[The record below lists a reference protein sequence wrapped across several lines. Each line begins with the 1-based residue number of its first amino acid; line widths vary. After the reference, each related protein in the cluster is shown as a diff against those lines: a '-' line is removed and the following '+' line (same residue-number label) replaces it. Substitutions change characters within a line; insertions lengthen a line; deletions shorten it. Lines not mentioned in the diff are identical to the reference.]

1 MSIFELFFNC
11 NKEKTNSQMSCTER
25 FQSCMFTTA
34 NKAAAE
40 NGSVC
45 NERKVYELPLNSGT
59 TLTSSAH
66 VPEVDLLSTLTL
78 APLLIEPD
86 TEYFTDSPE
95 DTYSVSV
102 TSSST
107 CGNTPPPLQET
118 LFLQVVGDATGL
130 EESYAKLQTHNTDV
144 LSSGKVKAIEQE
156 KEEVVESEFVE
167 KGALAKYSP
176 INDIVSPTQ
185 HDTLFWCIYIVI
197 HGYND
202 YLQIGR
208 NYGVKELELK
218 KLIGESIQSYPNQLK
233 QTNYKI
239 TKVAIQEILSDLM
252 TSQKETNMLC
262 LIAMISYFKLNI
274 IIVNSTNKLM
284 LEFVCLPDITLPTYI
299 LYKDAY
305 GKYSIKT
312 TPIYKVEIEMMK
324 STMVC
329 LENYIKPLKPIS
341 TYKIDDLI
349 FIAKKVG
356 IYNETD
362 KPKKNELYEQIN
374 NNIMWR

>member
-1 MSIFELFFNC
+1 MLFR
-11 NKEKTNSQMSCTER
+11 S
-25 FQSCMFTTA
+25 
-34 NKAAAE
+34 
-40 NGSVC
+40 
-45 NERKVYELPLNSGT
+45 LNSGT
-59 TLTSSAH
+59 SVTSSVD
-66 VPEVDLLSTLTL
+66 VPVVGLSPTLTL
-78 APLLIEPD
+78 APLLSEPD
-86 TEYFTDSPE
+86 TQ
-95 DTYSVSV
+95 
-102 TSSST
+102 
-107 CGNTPPPLQET
+107 GT
-118 LFLQVVGDATGL
+118 LFLQVVGDATVP
-130 EESYAKLQTHNTDV
+130 EESYAKLQTQNTDV
-144 LSSGKVKAIEQE
+144 LSSDEVNSSVLDEVNAIEPD
-156 KEEVVESEFVE
+156 KEAVTDPEFVE
-167 KGALAKYSP
+167 KGTLAYDLP

-233 QTNYKI
+233 QSNYKI

-274 IIVNSTNKLM
+274 IIVNSTKKVM

-312 TPIYKVEIEMMK
+312 TPIYKVEIEIMK